1 MVVRGVTRQQKIA
14 LKFHCRLAGECVHPR
29 FATRFPLYSLVLTV
43 NSGYE

>member
-1 MVVRGVTRQQKIA
+1 MTPQQRTA

-29 FATRFPLYSLVLTV
+29 FARNVAFGSIVLTV